1 MRLQR
6 LIPTV
11 LTGALAA
18 LAVAAVP
25 ALAAPPETPTIQPAL
40 SVTGSSAVFRGTLN
54 PGGPAEPGEWEFK
67 YKISNESCFPEASSL
82 PEPAAQS
89 TGKAKEAVEA
99 VAENLEPG
107 TTYAFCLAANP
118 NGERALSESLT
129 FKTLPI
135 GLTRAREVT
144 PFAATLTAQINPE
157 NEEATY
163 SFEYSTE
170 ASGEELK
177 GAIVT
182 IPGTST
188 LPAVDATEEA
198 SVPTKNVLAPATT
211 YYFRVLTENSKGTDE
226 GPVESF
232 TTREATAPEVIS
244 TTLTEL
250 NSNEP
255 KLEAKINPNYQET
268 SYQFEYSTSEA
279 TLLEG
284 KGEVV
289 PGAPP
294 APLLPPIFEEV
305 TAGPVGLSGLIPG
318 ATYYYRVSAHNSTG
332 TKDGSPG
339 SFVALGIPAVSTGS
353 AGEPTRTTATVA
365 GSITPQGL
373 PTTYHFAYVPLSAYE
388 AALAKGAPD
397 PYASS
402 NGGRSTYETSLDEKV
417 ADYAPHPVAATLEE
431 LAPETAYVYVLVAH
445 NELGTTVGAPR
456 TFTTQ
461 AAIPPVAVTGAAQGV
476 SQLAATITGSVDTR
490 GLQTSIQFE
499 FGTAPY
505 AGALLEAAV
514 VPGSEAGTS
523 EQVQRYSTGLQPG
536 TTYYYRLIATGPEG
550 VASGAEQ
557 SFTTPGFPA
566 TALAPATVLPFVPY
580 TSLAALQAQQA
591 REGGAPPAPGKA
603 GPRLG
608 KLARALNAC
617 HRKKGAARRS
627 CERTARRRD
636 GAAKKRGK

>member
-67 YKISNESCFPEASSL
+67 YKISNELCFPEAHSV

-157 NEEATY
+157 NEETTY

-211 YYFRVLTENSKGTDE
+211 YYFRVLTENSKGTDK

-244 TTLTEL
+244 TTLKEL

-255 KLEAKINPNYQET
+255 QLEAKINPNYEEA
-268 SYQFEYSTSEA
+268 SYQFEYSNEES
-279 TLLEG
+279 G
-284 KGEVV
+284 GELQGTITTVK
-289 PGAPP
+289 GAPP
-294 APLLPPIFEEV
+294 SPLLPAVSEERE
-305 TAGPVGLSGLIPG
+305 AGPVGLQGLSPG
-318 ATYYYRVSAHNSTG
+318 LTYYYRVSATNSTG
-332 TKDGSPG
+332 TTHGPVQ
-339 SFVALGIPAVSTGS
+339 SFIALGIPAVSTAP

-388 AALAKGAPD
+388 AALAKGAAD

-431 LAPETAYVYVLVAH
+431 LAPETTYVYALVAS
-445 NELGTTVGAPR
+445 NELGPTTGGPR

-461 AAIPPVAVTGAAQGV
+461 AAIPPLAATGPALGI

-499 FGTAPY
+499 LGTAPY
-505 AGALLEAAV
+505 AGALLPAAV

-550 VASGAEQ
+550 VATGAEQ

-566 TALAPATVLPFVPY
+566 AFPSATLPAPVPY
-580 TSLAALQAQQA
+580 TPIAALDAREA
-591 REGGAPPAPGKA
+591 REGKATGPVKKKAKGK
-603 GPRLG
+603 RSRQHRRHG
-608 KLARALNAC
+608 K
-617 HRKKGAARRS
+617 KTKQ
-627 CERTARRRD
+627 RRR
-636 GAAKKRGK
+636 K